1 MRKLIKGAFKLLGV
15 LILLAVIA
23 GALAYGFN
31 WHGVRDTVKNYVYAD
46 SGSAGQNF
54 YTYTFKYYEEYWT
67 DGVTEWYGNDVL
79 TICKNDII
87 DKQNKG
93 YATSSYM
100 IDSDSQGAWCEDY
113 NCFST
118 NYYVVEK
125 TVTLKLLK
133 GEKPDLSRFRKDFD
147 CFYHKFLYWN
157 CGDNKA
163 YFSSTLPSAT
173 QDLNFTAKYEI
184 ADKLHFTVTNDIDF
198 EATLNSGTSALDLKQ
213 TTIKVGG
220 IEKQVNYYGW
230 HFASAGFMRRY
241 QYFVFRGGY
250 LNKDGMYKI
259 GVCNI
264 RDAKKS
270 ELLTCE
276 YTGFT
281 NQNEFNAHRSSY
293 TGKTYYATIGNS
305 LCDWTYSLFGETG
318 VVSNA
323 ASIISS
329 GAMIAEDATG
339 IVANGIFMFAD
350 IISNIK
356 LALTYIVT
364 ILIVCI
370 VGYFVLK
377 FLFMLFRL
385 MREVFT
391 RGKAKN

>member
-1 MRKLIKGAFKLLGV
+1 MKKLIKGFFKLIGV
-15 LILLAVIA
+15 LIVIAVIL
-23 GALAYGFN
+23 GGLAYGFN

-46 SGSAGQNF
+46 SGEAGQNF
-54 YTYTFKYYEEYWT
+54 YNYTFTYYEEYWT

-93 YATSSYM
+93 YATASYM

-118 NYYVVEK
+118 NYWIVEK

-133 GEKPDLSRFRKDFD
+133 NEKPDLERYCSDFD
-147 CFYHKFLYWN
+147 IFYHKFLYWTT
-157 CGDNKA
+157 GDTKA
-163 YFSSTLPSAT
+163 YFTETLPEAT

-198 EATLNSGTSALDLKQ
+198 EATLNSGTSALDLN
-213 TTIKVGG
+213 TTTVKVGDT
-220 IEKQVNYYGW
+220 EKQVKYYGW
-230 HFASAGFMRRY
+230 HFASANFMRRY

-250 LNKDGMYKI
+250 LNSNGMYKI

-270 ELLTCE
+270 DLLTCE

-281 NQNEFNAHRSSY
+281 NQNEFNQYRSNY
-293 TGKTYYATIGNS
+293 TGKAYYSTIGNS
-305 LCDWTYSLFGETG
+305 LCDWTYSMFGETG

-329 GAMIAEDATG
+329 GAKLAEDSTG
-339 IVANGIFMFAD
+339 IAAKGIFFFTD
-350 IISNIK
+350 LISNIK
-356 LALTYIVT
+356 MILTYIVT

-377 FLFMLFRL
+377 FVFMLFRL

-391 RGKAKN
+391 HGKAKG